1 METIQQHLG
10 RASLFKAVWLLTAF
24 IIWSCHSETNSPPPP
39 TPTNCPEAWDEA
51 SELLDSV
58 EAYWTETY
66 LLNCFSMGDTA
77 VRSLPMVVH
86 ALDVKSSKSQPF
98 YFGGSYK
105 DMTVCYDG
113 VIPLNAPSF
122 STGKLLPGVVTRFG
136 ITEKE
141 GTEIYENFY
150 LCDSMRYASLRAHSF
165 LTFSFMYR
173 EDEESAYYPVHKRI
187 KQSEGYV
194 YFPAGELPEHSDSSY
209 LIPGPKL
216 SPKTYRELLRIHQ

>member
-1 METIQQHLG
+1 MQTNQSHIG
-10 RASLFKAVWLLTAF
+10 RSSVLKACHYCLAF
-24 IIWSCHSETNSPPPP
+24 IIWSCHSETSPPPP
-39 TPTNCPEAWDEA
+39 VPTNCPEAWDEA

-77 VRSLPMVVH
+77 VLSLPMIVH
-86 ALDVKSSKSQPF
+86 GLEVKSSKSQPF

-113 VIPLNAPSF
+113 VIPLNAPTF
-122 STGKLLPGVVTRFG
+122 EMGKLLPGVVTRFG

-194 YFPAGELPEHSDSSY
+194 YFPAGEWPEDIEEAYKTPGIRLP
-209 LIPGPKL
+209 
-216 SPKTYRELLRIHQ
+216 PKTYRKLLRYQQ